1 MGGLVGQAMY
11 GGSTINSSAS
21 GNVTATGNYV
31 GGLVGQA
38 INGSSTSNSSASGN
52 VTATGTGNYVGGLIG
67 QAYNSS
73 GLSNSSAS
81 GNVNSSGNYVGG
93 LIGQAFNS
101 SSTSNSS
108 ASGTVSGNSSV
119 GGLVGE
125 TDSGSAISNSGASGA
140 VSGSTN
146 VGGLVGLANGPVSR
160 SYATAQVTSQGGIVG
175 GLVGLMDGSTAVFTD
190 VFASGDVTSSNAI
203 AGGLAGKLDNGARL
217 TRAYASGTVVSGTKG
232 GLVGL
237 VTSGLVTDG
246 YFNSTANSGTGAS
259 NTSIGMTGLSNANAF
274 TANNYSGFTFTS
286 ASADAGSTTDNR
298 WVMVNADGSLVTS
311 AGSTSASAVRPLL
324 AGTWRT
330 GIADAVGLQLMS
342 LKLNDSYTLANNID
356 ASATGRAVDGSG
368 NAGVWGA
375 AGFVPVGVNNTDMM
389 SVSVVPFSGSLNG
402 QYHRLSGLTVVT
414 SYALA
419 GLIGK
424 LDTAGSVSAIGLI
437 DASITGTGSTNIVDA
452 GALVGFNLGS
462 VRDSLATGTVRSSGS
477 TSNIG
482 GLVGYQMDPGSITSS
497 MAAVNVSSTV
507 ATNGAWLG
515 GLVGALDGSNTAI
528 TDSYATGTVSLVN
541 SASGDAAGGLSGY
554 SSGTISNSFA
564 TGAVNAA
571 GTANGSYDALVG
583 DQSGGTTTN
592 SVASGWVK
600 GAAVSGGTS
609 GAAMQQAA
617 TFGGLNLDTTWKIY
631 EGHTTPLLRNWLTPL
646 TVTVNYTGPTA
657 TGPNS
662 QQYNATTN
670 YAGGVGTSYS
680 LTTADSSL
688 VQGNL
693 AALSSKNVGAP
704 TVGADLYSSQL
715 GYLITPVLTGN
726 TSVNVTAAPL
736 QVSGLTAVGKTYDT
750 NVVASIT
757 GTAAVTAL
765 GSDVVTLGGTA
776 AGAFADKNVGIAK
789 AVTVTGVALSG
800 SGADNGN
807 YNLLQQTGLTAT
819 ISKADLAVTGLT
831 ASDKTYNTNTTATL
845 GGTAAVTALS
855 GDVVTL
861 GGTAAGA
868 FADKNAGIAKAVTVT
883 GVALSGSGADNG
895 NYNLLQQT
903 GLTAT
908 ISKADLAVTGL
919 TASDKTYNTNTTATL
934 GGTAAVT
941 ALSGDVVALG
951 GTASATFADKNAG
964 IAKAVTVTG
973 VTLSGADNANYN
985 LLQATGLTA
994 TISKA
999 DLAVTGLTASDKVYD
1014 ANTTATLGGIA
1025 AVTALSGDVVT
1036 LGGTASATFA
1046 DKNAGTAKAVTVTG
1060 VTLSGADNANYN
1072 LVQQTGLTASI
1083 SKADLAVT
1091 GLTAS
1096 AKVYDANTTAA
1107 LTGSAT
1113 VTALGSDV
1121 VTLGGAAIGAFA
1133 DKNAG
1138 TAKAVTVTGVTLSG
1152 ADNANYNLVQQTGLT
1167 ASISKADLAVTG
1179 LTASAKVYDANT
1191 TAALT
1196 GSATVTALGSD
1207 VVTLGGA
1214 AIGAFAD
1221 KNAGTAKAV
1230 TVTGNTI
1237 SGTDVGNYNLL
1248 QATGLTAS
1256 ISKADLAV
1264 TGLSASAK
1272 VYDASTTAALTGSAA
1287 VTALGSDV
1295 VTLGGTAAG
1304 AFADKNAG
1312 TAKAVTASGVTL
1324 SGTDVGNYNLL
1335 QATGL
1340 TASISKADLAV
1351 TGLIVSDKTYNANT
1365 TATLSGT
1372 AGVTALGSDVV
1383 TLGGTAAGVFA
1394 DKNAG
1399 TAKAVTASGNTIS
1412 GTDAGNYNL
1421 LQQTGL
1427 TASISK
1433 ADLAVTGLAASA
1445 KTYNANTT
1453 ATLSGTAGVTALG
1466 SDVVTLGGTAAG
1478 VFADKNAGTAKAVT
1492 ASGNTISGTDAG
1504 NYNLVQQTGLTASV
1518 SKADL
1523 AVTGLAASAKVY
1535 DANTT
1540 ATLGGTASVT
1550 ALGSDVVTLGGTAAG
1565 AFADKNA
1572 GTAKAVTVTGNTISG
1587 TDAGNYNL
1595 VQQTGL
1601 TASVSKADLAVTGLA
1616 ASAKVYDA
1624 NTTATLG
1631 GTASVTALGSDV
1643 VTLGGTAAGVFADKN
1658 AGTAKAVTAS
1668 GNTISGTDAGN
1679 YNLVQQTG
1687 LTASVSKADLAVTG
1701 LAASAKVYDAN
1712 TTATLGGTA
1721 SVTALGSDVVTLGGT
1736 AAGAFADKN
1745 AGTAKAVT
1753 VTGNTIS
1760 GTDAGNYELLQ
1771 QAGLTATIRKAQLS
1785 YTATPATFLNGQTPN
1800 GLSGAVNG
1808 FVTGDSLANST
1819 SGSLTWT
1826 TPANAN
1832 SQPGSYAIDGSA
1844 LVAANYS
1851 FSQAAPNATALTLT
1865 PAPATAQTS
1874 VLKAITHVTSQT
1886 VLSQAIAL
1894 SVFPPIKVI
1903 QSNNVETADTNT
1915 GATSKPDNVASIN
1928 TSMTIGTTGP
1938 TLQIVNGGMRLPL
1951 AMVNVNE

>member
-1 MGGLVGQAMY
+1 MNHIYRIVWNQVSNAWVAVAESARGRGKGSSRKLVAAALSLTASFAQAAPVGGQVVSGAGNMVQSAHTTTITQSSQNLSLNWQSFNIAKQETVNFVQPSASAIAVNRIVDTNGSQILGHLNANGQVYLINPNGILFGQGAQVNVGSLVASTLDLNDASLSGNARLFSGNGTASIVNQGTIHAASGGYVALLGKQVSNQGSITAPLGTVALGAGNAVTLNFNGNSLVHMQIDQSLLNSLVENGGLIQADGGLVLMGAGAKDALLASVVNNTGKIEARTVENHQGTITLLGGMAAGTVNVGGTLDASAPNGGNGGLIETSAAQVNVADSARVTTLAAQGSAGTWLIDPVDYTVAASGGNMTGAAVATALAGGNFAIQSSSGTAGTAGTAGDINMNDAVAWSANTLTLNASANININAALTGTGTASLALQYGQGAVALSNTSNYNVSAVVTLPAGQNFSTQLGSNGTTKNYTVITSLGLAGSTTGTDLQGMAGSLAGNYALGADIDASGTASWNSNAGFAPVGSSSTPFTGVFSGLGHTLSGLRIARAATDYVGLFGLVSGTSSQLRDLNLSGGSITGKDYVGAVVGDLENGTLSNLNTSAAVSGANQVGGLAGVLTATAQLSGAVASGNVSASGGLAGGLVGFVSSGSAITGSHATGTVNAALSFVGGLVGKLDNGGSISNSSASGAVSAAADYAGGLVGQSTTGGSITNSSASGAVLSTANYVGGLTGEQGNGSASGNSASGSVSGVDYVGGYTGKATSGLGVTNGRATGAVNGHSYVGGLVGQATNGGITSNSSASGNVTATGNYVGGLVGQAMY

-807 YNLLQQTGLTAT
+807 YNLVQQTGLTAT
-819 ISKADLAVTGLT
+819 ISRADLAVTGLP
-831 ASDKTYNTNTTATL
+831 ASDKTDITNTTATL
-845 GGTAAVTALS
+845 GGHS
-855 GDVVTL
+855 ER
-861 GGTAAGA
+861 
-868 FADKNAGIAKAVTVT
+868 
-883 GVALSGSGADNG
+883 GV
-895 NYNLLQQT
+895 
-903 GLTAT
+903 
-908 ISKADLAVTGL
+908 
-919 TASDKTYNTNTTATL
+919 
-934 GGTAAVT
+934 
-941 ALSGDVVALG
+941 
-951 GTASATFADKNAG
+951 
-964 IAKAVTVTG
+964 
-973 VTLSGADNANYN
+973 
-985 LLQATGLTA
+985 
-994 TISKA
+994 
-999 DLAVTGLTASDKVYD
+999 
-1014 ANTTATLGGIA
+1014 
-1025 AVTALSGDVVT
+1025 
-1036 LGGTASATFA
+1036 
-1046 DKNAGTAKAVTVTG
+1046 
-1060 VTLSGADNANYN
+1060 
-1072 LVQQTGLTASI
+1072 
-1083 SKADLAVT
+1083 
-1091 GLTAS
+1091 
-1096 AKVYDANTTAA
+1096 
-1107 LTGSAT
+1107 
-1113 VTALGSDV
+1113 
-1121 VTLGGAAIGAFA
+1121 
-1133 DKNAG
+1133 
-1138 TAKAVTVTGVTLSG
+1138 
-1152 ADNANYNLVQQTGLT
+1152 
-1167 ASISKADLAVTG
+1167 
-1179 LTASAKVYDANT
+1179 
-1191 TAALT
+1191 
-1196 GSATVTALGSD
+1196 
-1207 VVTLGGA
+1207 
-1214 AIGAFAD
+1214 
-1221 KNAGTAKAV
+1221 
-1230 TVTGNTI
+1230 
-1237 SGTDVGNYNLL
+1237 
-1248 QATGLTAS
+1248 
-1256 ISKADLAV
+1256 
-1264 TGLSASAK
+1264 
-1272 VYDASTTAALTGSAA
+1272 
-1287 VTALGSDV
+1287 
-1295 VTLGGTAAG
+1295 
-1304 AFADKNAG
+1304 
-1312 TAKAVTASGVTL
+1312 
-1324 SGTDVGNYNLL
+1324 
-1335 QATGL
+1335 
-1340 TASISKADLAV
+1340 
-1351 TGLIVSDKTYNANT
+1351 
-1365 TATLSGT
+1365 
-1372 AGVTALGSDVV
+1372 
-1383 TLGGTAAGVFA
+1383 
-1394 DKNAG
+1394 
-1399 TAKAVTASGNTIS
+1399 
-1412 GTDAGNYNL
+1412 
-1421 LQQTGL
+1421 
-1427 TASISK
+1427 
-1433 ADLAVTGLAASA
+1433 
-1445 KTYNANTT
+1445 
-1453 ATLSGTAGVTALG
+1453 
-1466 SDVVTLGGTAAG
+1466 
-1478 VFADKNAGTAKAVT
+1478 
-1492 ASGNTISGTDAG
+1492 
-1504 NYNLVQQTGLTASV
+1504 
-1518 SKADL
+1518 
-1523 AVTGLAASAKVY
+1523 
-1535 DANTT
+1535 
-1540 ATLGGTASVT
+1540 
-1550 ALGSDVVTLGGTAAG
+1550 
-1565 AFADKNA
+1565 
-1572 GTAKAVTVTGNTISG
+1572 
-1587 TDAGNYNL
+1587 
-1595 VQQTGL
+1595 
-1601 TASVSKADLAVTGLA
+1601 
-1616 ASAKVYDA
+1616 
-1624 NTTATLG
+1624 
-1631 GTASVTALGSDV
+1631 
-1643 VTLGGTAAGVFADKN
+1643 
-1658 AGTAKAVTAS
+1658 
-1668 GNTISGTDAGN
+1668 
-1679 YNLVQQTG
+1679 
-1687 LTASVSKADLAVTG
+1687 
-1701 LAASAKVYDAN
+1701 
-1712 TTATLGGTA
+1712 
-1721 SVTALGSDVVTLGGT
+1721 
-1736 AAGAFADKN
+1736 
-1745 AGTAKAVT
+1745 
-1753 VTGNTIS
+1753 
-1760 GTDAGNYELLQ
+1760 
-1771 QAGLTATIRKAQLS
+1771 
-1785 YTATPATFLNGQTPN
+1785 
-1800 GLSGAVNG
+1800 
-1808 FVTGDSLANST
+1808 
-1819 SGSLTWT
+1819 
-1826 TPANAN
+1826 
-1832 SQPGSYAIDGSA
+1832 
-1844 LVAANYS
+1844 
-1851 FSQAAPNATALTLT
+1851 
-1865 PAPATAQTS
+1865 
-1874 VLKAITHVTSQT
+1874 
-1886 VLSQAIAL
+1886 
-1894 SVFPPIKVI
+1894 
-1903 QSNNVETADTNT
+1903 
-1915 GATSKPDNVASIN
+1915 
-1928 TSMTIGTTGP
+1928 
-1938 TLQIVNGGMRLPL
+1938 
-1951 AMVNVNE
+1951 